1 MLSKRAVSSLA
12 LVAAVFTLDGCNPCA
27 TFNPFK
33 DYDQTPADD
42 EESPKDVVAGRFQLA
57 CYIDRAED
65 NEFAKKAV
73 EQALRDSGGGS
84 VSELSGAEREKAMRS
99 YAQATGGA
107 YWNAEAGGRSTV
119 RLKLGAYK
127 VNFTSPGLNLA
138 ADFDV
143 EWTGGPDGQKNPLVL
158 PTNTDKS
165 NVTLLH
171 NGGDEYELHFDG
183 DKVPG
188 NGLLVDAT
196 SDKPRGTRRFEPLP
210 FRLKFGSRGENG
222 LVQAGEEIKIEAKAE
237 EAEIQS
243 DPKLLIFEVK
253 DFHGDMSSF
262 LCGLLSKELSLAEN
276 DEDSP
281 VTVSF
286 NMRETDVWLKADV
299 RGGEAN
305 LVVKARFTVFNAA
318 DRATSLKVEVAGLNA
333 VSETT
338 DTVDANAP
346 TLTQKF
352 DGVNLIFELSYP
364 IEAGKQP
371 GDDYVTFV
379 YSIGGG
385 PEQKDRVKHSL
396 ARPQ

>member
-1 MLSKRAVSSLA
+1 MVSKKPAVLG
-12 LVAAVFTLDGCNPCA
+12 LVAAAVIALDGCNPCA
-27 TFNPFK
+27 TFNPFR
-33 DYDQTPADD
+33 DYEQKQADENEPA
-42 EESPKDVVAGRFQLA
+42 EDVKAGRFQLA

-65 NEFAKKAV
+65 NEFAKKAI
-73 EQALRDSGGGS
+73 EQALRSSGGGS

-107 YWNAEAGGRSTV
+107 YWNSEPGARSSV

-127 VNFTSPGLNLA
+127 VSFTSPGLNLA

-158 PTNTDKS
+158 PTNTDAS
-165 NVTLLH
+165 QVTLLH

-183 DKVPG
+183 DKVAG

-196 SDKPRGTRRFEPLP
+196 ADKPRGSRRFDPLP
-210 FRLKFGSRGENG
+210 FRLKFGARGENG
-222 LVQAGEEIKIEAKAE
+222 LVQAGEEIKIEAKSE
-237 EAEIQS
+237 EAEIQA

-253 DFHGDMSSF
+253 EFHGDMSSF
-262 LCGLLSKELSLAEN
+262 LCGLLSEELSLAED
-276 DEDSP
+276 DEDTP

-305 LVVKARFTVFNAA
+305 LVVKARFTVFNAS

-338 DTVDANAP
+338 GTVDANAP

-364 IEAGKQP
+364 IEAGKRP

-379 YSIGGG
+379 YSVGGG

-396 ARPQ
+396 AAQ

>member
-1 MLSKRAVSSLA
+1 MLTKRAVFSL
-12 LVAAVFTLDGCNPCA
+12 VIAAAFTLDGCNSCA
-27 TFNPFK
+27 EFNPFK
-33 DYDQTPADD
+33 DYHRTPADD
-42 EESPKDVVAGRFQLA
+42 DSETPTDVTAGRFQLA

-107 YWNAEAGGRSTV
+107 YWSSEGGGRSTV
-119 RLKLGAYK
+119 RLKLGAYR

-158 PTNTDKS
+158 PTNTDTS
-165 NVTLLH
+165 QVTLLH
-171 NGGDEYELHFDG
+171 NGGDDYELHFDG
-183 DKVPG
+183 EKVAG

-196 SDKPRGTRRFEPLP
+196 TDKPRGARRFDPLP
-210 FRLKFGSRGENG
+210 FRLKFGARGENG
-222 LVQAGEEIKIEAKAE
+222 LVQAGEEIKIEPKSE
-237 EAEIQS
+237 EVEIQS

-262 LCGLLSKELSLAEN
+262 LCGLLSRELSLAE
-276 DEDSP
+276 DEGIP

-286 NMRETDVWLKADV
+286 AMRETDVWLKADV
-299 RGGEAN
+299 RGGRAN
-305 LVVKARFTVFNAA
+305 LVVEAEFTVFNAA

-338 DTVDANAP
+338 GEVEPNEAR
-346 TLTQKF
+346 LTQRF
-352 DGVNLIFELSYP
+352 DGVNLVFKVVYP
-364 IEAGKQP
+364 LEPGKRP

-396 ARPQ
+396 AAPQ

>member
-1 MLSKRAVSSLA
+1 VQTNRAFFG
-12 LVAAVFTLDGCNPCA
+12 LVIAAVVTLDGCNSCA
-27 TFNPFK
+27 DFNPFK
-33 DYDQTPADD
+33 DYDRVPADD
-42 EESPKDVVAGRFQLA
+42 DSGTPTDVVAGRFQLA

-107 YWNAEAGGRSTV
+107 YWNAEAGGRSAV

-127 VNFTSPGLNLA
+127 VTFTSPGLNLA

-158 PTNTDKS
+158 PTNTDTS
-165 NVTLLH
+165 HVTLLH
-171 NGGDEYELHFDG
+171 NGGNDYELHFDG
-183 DKVPG
+183 AKVPG

-196 SDKPRGTRRFEPLP
+196 ADKPRGMRRFDPLP

-222 LVQAGEEIKIEAKAE
+222 LVQAGEEIKIEAKSE
-237 EAEIQS
+237 EAEVLA

-262 LCGLLSKELSLAEN
+262 LCGLLSRELSLQEDEN
-276 DEDSP
+276 VP

-286 NMRETDVWLKADV
+286 AMRETDVWLKADV
-299 RGGEAN
+299 RGGRAN
-305 LVVKARFTVFNAA
+305 LVVKAEFTVFNAA

-338 DTVDANAP
+338 GTAEANQP
-346 TLTQKF
+346 TLTQRF

-364 IEAGKQP
+364 IEAGKRP

-396 ARPQ
+396 AGPE